1 MEEPFR
7 GKKNPCTG
15 TPSQGLFSLCQ
26 IYSTCNW
33 WGNWLL
39 VGRRTTYLHI
49 SMLPVFQ
56 TGWWCCRY
64 MFEPMFLNVER
75 CFPYVFL
82 HCSLIFRQAFS
93 GAVTRQGDVF
103 PQLAT
108 LWCLTYLLLWSVQ
121 LDFQTSLEC
130 KPEPLFPYI
139 WFTYSSVRPGLQ
151 TGLFP
156 EPLRGRVMFS
166 DMLWCITY
174 NYMIIAAR
182 FSDGTGILHWC
193 RYYEVAA
200 EVTFYIVN
208 FQWLSF
214 DLERDTFPDLWWRFV
229 GAPRTLLWGSLAK
242 RCCNGGE
249 IQTIWSLQCYAEF
262 WNAQLKTV
270 CATLGSLA
278 LYLPLF
284 TIEFKLLLRLFPE
297 PIRGRVFFI
306 FSLIIW
312 CITYKYMLIARF
324 SDGHGIQYNVA
335 VTWRSL
341 QIWLHCQLQGD
352 FIWFLMGYI
361 TRFVATVSWCTSNF
375 ALRVTR

>member
-7 GKKNPCTG
+7 GKKKKKLAQARHRRDCSACAKFTRLATG
-15 TPSQGLFSLCQ
+15 GETG
-26 IYSTCNW
+26 YW
-33 WGNWLL
+33 W
-39 VGRRTTYLHI
+39 VDALHI
-49 SMLPVFQ
+49 YIYQ
-56 TGWWCCRY
+56 CCL
-64 MFEPMFLNVER
+64 F
-75 CFPYVFL
+75 
-82 HCSLIFRQAFS
+82 FRQADD
-93 GAVTRQGDVF
+93 VT
-103 PQLAT
+103 T
-108 LWCLTYLLLWSVQ
+108 TCLNLCLMWNVA
-121 LDFQTSLEC
+121 FH
-130 KPEPLFPYI
+130 
-139 WFTYSSVRPGLQ
+139 TYSFIAAWFSDR
-151 TGLFP
+151 LFP
-156 EPLRGRVMFS
+156 EPLQGKVTFS
-166 DMLWCITY
+166 LNLLHSGVLRIYYYDQCSSIFRRAWNANRSCSSHISDLHIHQCGLVFRQAFFRSRYEAGWCFLICYGALHTITWSLQPD
-174 NYMIIAAR
+174 
-182 FSDGTGILHWC
+182 FQTGLEKHRC

-306 FSLIIW
+306 FCLIIW

-341 QIWLHCQLQGD
+341 QIWSHCQLQGD
-352 FIWFLMGYI
+352 FIWF
-361 TRFVATVSWCTSNF
+361 
-375 ALRVTR
+375 